1 MEFNITTSDGPKAG
15 KQVLEVPGEARAAPP
30 SDDQFARDLRGFA
43 PLGVLAI
50 LVILAGN
57 FLVAPLSAILAL
69 LWVWRSHTPWREIG
83 YVRPKNWITT
93 VSIGLVFGIAFKFLM
108 KSIVMPLLG
117 ADPINQAYH
126 YLAGNPA
133 ALPGAIFLMIVVAGF
148 GEETVFRGYLFE
160 RFGKL
165 LGPSVWA
172 KTVTVLLTSGW
183 FGILHYSVQGLSGAE
198 QATVTGL
205 VFGTIF
211 AVTGRIWML
220 MVAHAAFDLTAL
232 AIIYWDVESKLA
244 HLVFK

>member
-1 MEFNITTSDGPKAG
+1 MEFNTSDGPKVG
-15 KQVLEVPGEARAAPP
+15 QQVLELPGEAGGAPL
-30 SDDQFARDLRGFA
+30 SDDRFARDLRRFG
-43 PLGVLAI
+43 PIGILAI
-50 LVILAGN
+50 FVILAGN
-57 FLVAPLSAILAL
+57 FLGAPLSAILAL

-83 YVRPKNWITT
+83 YVRPKNWIAT
-93 VSIGLVFGIAFKFLM
+93 VTGGIVFGIAFKFLM

-126 YLAGNPA
+126 YLAGNRA

-172 KTVTVLLTSGW
+172 KTVTVLLTSAW
-183 FGILHYSVQGLSGAE
+183 FGILHYSVQGFAGAE
-198 QATVTGL
+198 QAVITGL

-211 AVTGRIWML
+211 AVTGRIWRL
-220 MVAHAAFDLTAL
+220 MISHAAFDLTAL

>member
-1 MEFNITTSDGPKAG
+1 MSSGRSKSEE
-15 KQVLEVPGEARAAPP
+15 QVLELPGEVRAAPP
-30 SDDQFARDLRGFA
+30 FDDQFANALRGFG
-43 PLGVLAI
+43 PIGILAI

-57 FLVAPLSAILAL
+57 FLIAPLSAILVL

-93 VSIGLVFGIAFKFLM
+93 VAIGLVFGIAFKFLM

-126 YLAGNPA
+126 YLAGNRA

-165 LGPSVWA
+165 FGSSLWA
-172 KTVTVLLTSGW
+172 KAVTVLLTSAW
-183 FGILHYSVQGLSGAE
+183 FGLLHYSVQGLSGTE
-198 QATVTGL
+198 QAAITGL

-211 AVTGRIWML
+211 AVTCRIWML

-232 AIIYWDVESKLA
+232 AIIYWDVESRVA